1 MREKNSV
8 ALTALALVLLL
19 VLACTVPAPGYSVVP
34 GHPRLYLLSSQ
45 VDDLRAKCEGPL
57 AGDLADIVA
66 WAEENKNAPLPI
78 ANDWQYGCHLAS
90 YSFLYLATGDV
101 SYAGRA
107 KALAQYGMDHGSRG
121 EGHYTCG
128 LALFFDWCNDYLTPA
143 ERQNFGW
150 ELGES
155 GLAYAAQHDYDTMN
169 NYHSKLSRLKPLA
182 FAGIPLHG
190 EGIHDSAA
198 ATLCDLFREHTFGER
213 HTLACMDEIAGDG
226 SYFEGEYTLNILANY
241 FVPGCWVWN
250 VATGESAFE
259 VSSNLSHMSE
269 YYLYEIFAKNGPGVN
284 AFFGG
289 SKQGDSYSH
298 TTGAASARLFMHTL
312 AKAYGDG
319 RAEWLAREIDAR
331 ELGYINRNE
340 RWQLIVMR
348 DMDVVPVPPYDL
360 PYTRYFEDM
369 GTVYMRSGWDYSE
382 NSTDT
387 YAVFR
392 CEGMNAGHTHAH
404 QNHLLIARGGDVLA
418 IDSGGYDSSISEH
431 HSNYFERTIA
441 HNTVT
446 VYDPDETSFEPFAND
461 GGQLPPGRLPI
472 QYGDASDD
480 RYYRGKVVGVR
491 ETEDHVEMK
500 GDATAAYSPHKME
513 FFTREIIHRKPDVFV
528 VFDRVRATSPSF
540 EKRWLLHSIGEPSIE
555 GDTVLI
561 TQGASRLV
569 VRSVLPAGA
578 SVSKVGGPGREFE
591 VEGVNYVPT
600 ENLRDDM
607 GSWRIEITPPDAAR
621 EHLFLTVLVIGAAA
635 EASLPDVSFYEDENV
650 VGVVVNGWKATFNI
664 SEVAMGAGTTFQYD
678 D

>member
-1 MREKNSV
+1 MRQKNSIALV
-8 ALTALALVLLL
+8 ATALVLLL
-19 VLACTVPAPGYSVVP
+19 VLACTVPAPGYSVAP
-34 GHPRLYLLSSQ
+34 GHPRLYVLSSE
-45 VDDLRAKCEGPL
+45 VDDLRAKCDGPM
-57 AGDLADIVA
+57 AADLADVVA
-66 WAEENKNAPLPI
+66 WAEENMAAPLPI
-78 ANDWQYGCHLAS
+78 DNEWQYGCHLS
-90 YSFLYLATGDV
+90 TYSFLYLVTGDV

-107 KALAQYGMDHGSRG
+107 KVLAQYGMDHGSRG
-121 EGHYTCG
+121 DGHYTCG

-143 ERQNFGW
+143 ERQNFGR

-198 ATLCDLFREHTFGER
+198 ATLCDLFREHTFGEE
-213 HTLACMDEIAGDG
+213 HTLACIDEIAGDG
-226 SYFEGEYTLNILANY
+226 SYYEGEYTLNIMANY

-284 AFFGG
+284 AFLGG

-298 TTGAASARLFMHTL
+298 TTGAASARLFMHTM
-312 AKAYGDG
+312 AAAYDDG
-319 RAEWLAREIDAR
+319 RAEWLAREIVAR

-340 RWQLIVMR
+340 RWHLIVMR
-348 DMDVVPVPPYDL
+348 DMDVVPVPPHDL

-404 QNHLLIARGGDVLA
+404 QNHFLIARGGDVLA

-446 VYDPDETSFEPFAND
+446 VYDPDETSFVPFAND
-461 GGQLPPGRLPI
+461 GGQLPPLRLPI

-480 RYYRGKVVGVR
+480 RYGRGKVEKV
-491 ETEDHVEMK
+491 EDTEDQVYMK

-513 FFTREIIHRKPDVFV
+513 LFTREIIHLKPDVFV

-540 EKRWLLHSIGEPSIE
+540 TKRWLLHSIDEPSI
-555 GDTVLI
+555 GGNTAVI

-569 VRSVLPAGA
+569 VQSVLPEGA

-591 VEGVNYVPT
+591 VGGVNYVPT
-600 ENLRDDM
+600 DNLRGDM
-607 GSWRIEITPPDAAR
+607 GSWRIEITPSDAAR
-621 EHLFLTVLVIGAAA
+621 EHFFLTVLSVADAA
-635 EASLPDVSFYEDENV
+635 ERSVPEVKLIRSGDV
-650 VGVVVNGWKATFNI
+650 VGVMVDDRRAEFNTA
-664 SEVAMGAGTTFQYD
+664 EAPLGAGSTFQYD